1 MSKSFLM
8 GNEAIGLGA
17 VRAGVKVVSGYPG
30 TPSTEVLETPFQA
43 PEIHRLPLSL
53 NWVRW

>member
-17 VRAGVKVVSGYPG
+17 VRAGVKFGI
-30 TPSTEVLETPFQA
+30 FQQKF
-43 PEIHRLPLSL
+43 
-53 NWVRW
+53 